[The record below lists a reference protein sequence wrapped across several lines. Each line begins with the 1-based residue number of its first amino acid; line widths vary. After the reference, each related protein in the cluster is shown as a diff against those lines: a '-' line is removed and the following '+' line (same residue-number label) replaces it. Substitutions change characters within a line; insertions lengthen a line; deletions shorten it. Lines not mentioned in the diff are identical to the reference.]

1 MKRITLCA
9 DDFAQSPAI
18 SQGIL
23 QLIEQQRI
31 HATSV
36 MTQSPHWP
44 SLASELKSVGEGKAD
59 LGLHFNLTH
68 DFGEGAQGLGGL
80 LLKSF
85 LHQLPVAKLTQQYLQ
100 QIDLFAEHYGRLPDH
115 IDGHQHVHAF
125 QGARQALF
133 AAIEQRWQGADKP
146 YLRAPDRLYKMPDA
160 SFKEWVLKRSAEYFY
175 PQAVAKGFKVTS
187 NFAGVYSLQANAGFA
202 QRMQTWLK
210 LCPDQ
215 TLFMCHPGQ
224 ALAVADKSDPISD
237 ARCVELNYL
246 ASAEFTDFLAAQSIQ
261 LQRFA

>member
-1 MKRITLCA
+1 MKRVTLCA

-44 SLASELKSVGEGKAD
+44 SLANELKSLGEGKAD

-68 DFGEGAQGLGGL
+68 DFGQGAQRLGSL
-80 LLKSF
+80 LIKSF
-85 LHQLPVAKLTQQYLQ
+85 VHALPAAWLKDEYLR
-100 QIDLFAEHYGRLPDH
+100 QIDLFTQYYGRLPDH

-125 QGARQALF
+125 HGAREALF
-133 AAIEQRWQGADKP
+133 AAIEERWQAKPKP
-146 YLRAPDRLYKMPDA
+146 YLRAPDRLIKTKDS
-160 SFKEWVLKRSAEYFY
+160 SFKEWVLKRSAAYFY
-175 PQAVAKGFKVTS
+175 PQAKAKGYSVATH
-187 NFAGVYSLQANAGFA
+187 FAGIYALTAEDQFA
-202 QRMQTWLK
+202 QRMQYWLEI
-210 LCPDQ
+210 CPDQ
-215 TLFMCHPGQ
+215 TLMMCHPGDVLGQ
-224 ALAVADKSDPISD
+224 QDISDPIEA
-237 ARCVELNYL
+237 ARAVEFNYL
-246 ASAEFTDFLAAQSIQ
+246 ASDEFGAFMQEKSIL